1 MEIGKQIKKQRQANH
16 WTQEELAEKIYVSR
30 QSVSNWE
37 NDKMYPDLE
46 SLLRMS
52 ILFSTTI
59 DDLVKGDQ
67 QEMKEVIHNQESKA
81 VFNRDATIFAVL
93 LIAFT
98 ILCVPIGLIGKWIGI
113 VLDIAFFAVTMAYAL
128 KVEKQ
133 KKALDIQSYKEI
145 DAFMQGVSL
154 SQIQKE
160 REKAVRPYQKVF
172 AALIAA
178 LIGGLIALLWCLVL

>member
-1 MEIGKQIKKQRQANH
+1 
-16 WTQEELAEKIYVSR
+16 
-30 QSVSNWE
+30 
-37 NDKMYPDLE
+37 
-46 SLLRMS
+46 
-52 ILFSTTI
+52 
-59 DDLVKGDQ
+59 
-67 QEMKEVIHNQESKA
+67 
-81 VFNRDATIFAVL
+81 
-93 LIAFT
+93 
-98 ILCVPIGLIGKWIGI
+98 
-113 VLDIAFFAVTMAYAL
+113 MAYAL

-145 DAFMQGVSL
+145 DAFMQGVPL